1 MCYLDLL
8 YMVCS
13 RYIYIGGSTILTNMD
28 RTKILDDL
36 KNASDIDILVIGGGA
51 TGLGV
56 ALDGMSRGFK
66 VAVVEKFDFGK
77 GTSSKATKLLHGG
90 VRYLQNGDVG
100 LVIEALREREYV
112 LTMAPHLSR
121 IQNFVIPFYSHWEGW
136 YYWAGLKTYDILS
149 ANRSLG
155 RTSKISRKETLEIL
169 PNLRKKGLKGGIV
182 YTDGQ
187 FDDTRLCID
196 LVTTLN
202 QGGSTAINYVSAQQF
217 VYGPKDK
224 ITGIVAQDHI
234 SGDTFNINAKCV
246 VNATGVFAERTMAL
260 ESSDTDI
267 RIVPA
272 RGSHVVI
279 DRSFLQSDEAIMIPR
294 TSDGRVLFLVPW
306 KNVVIMGTTDVVS
319 KELTLEPKATD
330 EEIDFILKN
339 AAQYLEKAPTRKDIL
354 STFAGL
360 RPLAA
365 PKKEGRKSKEIS
377 RSHKIVRSKAGL
389 FSVLG
394 GKWTTFR
401 KMGED
406 TIDTIIKN
414 GLLPNRESKSEHI
427 KIRNHSPAK
436 DDGFIHEALPYTWS
450 EMKFYLQN
458 EWVEYAEDLLCR
470 RTRCIYLHKEA
481 TLSILDKTID
491 LIAQH
496 HGHSSHWKTA
506 ERQRFLDIA
515 ASY

>member
-1 MCYLDLL
+1 MNRKQII
-8 YMVCS
+8 S
-13 RYIYIGGSTILTNMD
+13 S
-28 RTKILDDL
+28 L
-36 KNASDIDILVIGGGA
+36 KSANDIDILVIGGGA

-66 VAVVEKFDFGK
+66 VALIERVDFGK

-90 VRYLQNGDVG
+90 VRYLENGDVG

-112 LTMAPHLSR
+112 LTQAPHLSS
-121 IQNFVIPFYSHWEGW
+121 IQKFVIPHYSHWKGW

-155 RTSKISRKETLEIL
+155 KTRKISKEETIALL
-169 PNLRKKGLKGGIV
+169 PNLKQTGLKGGIM

-196 LVTTLN
+196 LVTTLHKR
-202 QGGSTAINYVSAQQF
+202 GSLIVNYCGAENFIYNSNKNIVGVVA
-217 VYGPKDK
+217 KDEC
-224 ITGIVAQDHI
+224 
-234 SGDTFNINAKCV
+234 SGETFEIRAKSV
-246 VNATGVFAERTMAL
+246 VNATGVFAEETMAL
-260 ESSDTDI
+260 ESKDTDI
-267 RIVPA
+267 KIVPA

-279 DRSFLQSDEAIMIPR
+279 DRSFLNSDEAIMIPK

-319 KELTLEPKATD
+319 NQLTLEPKATD
-330 EEIDFILKN
+330 QEVEFILSN
-339 AAQYLEKAPTRKDIL
+339 AAKYLEKVPTKKDIL

-377 RSHKIVRSKAGL
+377 RSHKVVTSKAGL

-406 TIDTIIKN
+406 TVDKIIKS
-414 GLLPNRESKSEHI
+414 GLLSPKISKSEET
-427 KIRNHSPAK
+427 KIL
-436 DDGFIHEALPYTWS
+436 DGLGNQGGIRIHESLPYSWQDLKHCI
-450 EMKFYLQN
+450 EHEL
-458 EWVEYAEDLLCR
+458 VEHVEDLLAR
-470 RTRCIYLHKEA
+470 RTRCIILNKQA
-481 TLSILDKTID
+481 TMQILEQSIK
-491 LIAQH
+491 LISDF
-496 HGHSSHWKTA
+496 HGRNHEWRNIEK
-506 ERQRFLDIA
+506 QRFLEF
-515 ASY
+515 ASSY

>member
-1 MCYLDLL
+1 MNRNQILNNLK
-8 YMVCS
+8 
-13 RYIYIGGSTILTNMD
+13 ST
-28 RTKILDDL
+28 
-36 KNASDIDILVIGGGA
+36 ADIDILVIGGGA

-66 VAVVEKFDFGK
+66 VVVLEKADFGK

-112 LTMAPHLSR
+112 LTQAPHLSR
-121 IQNFVIPFYSHWEGW
+121 IQKFVIPHYTYWEGW

-149 ANRSLG
+149 TNRSLG
-155 RTSKISRKETLEIL
+155 KTVKISKEETLKL
-169 PNLRKKGLKGGIV
+169 HPNLKKKGLKGGIV

-196 LVTTLN
+196 LVSTLHKK
-202 QGGSTAINYVSAQQF
+202 GSLVINYCSAENFIYDSKNQIAG
-217 VYGPKDK
+217 VKVKDQM
-224 ITGIVAQDHI
+224 TGD
-234 SGDTFNINAKCV
+234 SFEINAKSV
-246 VNATGVFAERTMAL
+246 VNATGVFAEQIMAL
-260 ESSDTDI
+260 ESEDTDI
-267 RIVPA
+267 KIVPA

-279 DRSFLQSDEAIMIPR
+279 DRSFLQSDEAIMIPK

-306 KNVVIMGTTDVVS
+306 KNIVIMGTTDVVS
-319 KELTLEPKATD
+319 KKLTMEPKATD
-330 EEIDFILKN
+330 KEINFILKN
-339 AAQYLEKAPTRKDIL
+339 AAQYLEKVPTRKDIL

-377 RSHKIVRSKAGL
+377 RSHTIVRSKAGL

-406 TIDTIIKN
+406 TVDEIIN
-414 GLLPNRESKSEHI
+414 ADILPNNKSKSEDLAIHNGTP
-427 KIRNHSPAK
+427 KS
-436 DDGFIHEALPYTWS
+436 DDAHIHEKLPYTWS
-450 EMKFYLQN
+450 ELKTYIEN
-458 EWVEYAEDLLCR
+458 ELVEHTEDLLCR
-470 RTRCIYLHKEA
+470 RTRCIILNKAA
-481 TLSILDKTID
+481 TLSVLDQSID
-491 LIAQH
+491 MIADF
-496 HGHSSHWKTA
+496 HGKDDTWKLK
-506 ERQRFLDIA
+506 EKERFLKVA
-515 ASY
+515 ESY